1 MDVDGSAKILT
12 NAQTFRDCAL
22 HQGNALNIPLMN
34 DFGTSINVHHFISDQ
49 ANQNGQESVNSGQFR
64 LLLRMLNISE
74 ISYMLSILIL
84 IIMQECKSS
93 GPSGK

>member
-1 MDVDGSAKILT
+1 MDDDGSAKILT
-12 NAQTFRDCAL
+12 NAQIFRDCGL
-22 HQGNALNIPLMN
+22 HQGNALNIP
-34 DFGTSINVHHFISDQ
+34 FWHFHQRSSLLSLIKQIGMDRK
-49 ANQNGQESVNSGQFR
+49 SVNSGQFR